1 MGLTKQRSLCLT
13 LIWILTSVTVFGQK
27 AYLKAEKQFQLKAY
41 DLAAD
46 NYERALS
53 ENNDCLNCIYGLAMS
68 NKMMNKNMEAYN
80 WFSELADIYTE
91 PQFYFQYAQ
100 VLKELGK
107 LDVAKEYF
115 KKYSEYD
122 PLLGDHY
129 AMSCDFAQSQLKESD
144 KYKVSL
150 AQWNTKESDFS
161 ATVFQDR
168 ILFSSYANAD
178 LPLVNN
184 HKTVNYTCATD
195 GVGTISN
202 FEFLNESRLSQNNIT
217 AISITDDNYC
227 AYIKHNFVNGYT
239 QTDSD
244 EMDLGIFL
252 ATIDEDGILRNEIP
266 FSYNSI
272 GYANAY
278 PAFAENGNA
287 LYFASNMPGGFGG
300 FDLYVSYNENGRW
313 SEPINLGANINTQ
326 GNEITPFLEN
336 KTLYFSSDFIMGMG
350 GMDIFKSE
358 EIDGLYSEASN
369 LGKGINSPEDDVFP
383 VYLPKDDIMYL
394 TSNRIGGKG
403 KHDIYMAYGVNTNNY
418 LSNIA
423 VEASVIEDIAV
434 EIPEALNLNELVVHN
449 TVDLPIENAMAV
461 STVSAA
467 TDNAIAVS
475 AVSEAI
481 EKTLVADNM
490 LVANTM
496 TARKV
501 SDGEVMMNNGEKVF
515 FIQLAAFFSS
525 QGDMDNFQRVAQYGN
540 IYRIFQAN
548 STKIKLGY
556 FYDRNQAEQILSQVR
571 ANGFSDAFV
580 THEVLNTGSMELA
593 LSDSGLS
600 SSTSYANTN
609 YTSPET
615 SNYSTPVPHDT
626 HSSYYEANQSTTTTT
641 TTEPYVE
648 PYVPSNTVEY
658 KVRLASYE
666 DPIWFD
672 LRKVKDLGEIE
683 QWSKNTWTIFVLSG
697 FSNYENAENA
707 RIKAYNRG
715 FRDAKV
721 VIDNNGILEQ
731 LHSN

>member
-1 MGLTKQRSLCLT
+1 MGLIKLSSLSLT
-13 LIWILTSVTVFGQK
+13 LVCVLSSLTMFGQK
-27 AYLKAEKQFQLKAY
+27 AYFKAEKQFQLKAY

-53 ENNDCLNCIYGLAMS
+53 ENKDCLNCIYGLAMS

-80 WFSELADIYTE
+80 WFSELEDVYSE

-107 LDVAKEYF
+107 LNVAKEYF
-115 KKYSEYD
+115 QKYSEFD

-129 AMSCDFAQSQLKESD
+129 AMSCDFAQAQLKESD

-150 AQWNTKESDFS
+150 AEWNTKESDFS
-161 ATVFQDR
+161 PSIFRDR
-168 ILFSSYANAD
+168 ILFSSYQNAD

-184 HKTVNYTCATD
+184 HKTVNYSCAAN

-217 AISITDDNYC
+217 AISITDDYYC

-239 QTDSD
+239 QTDAD

-252 ATIDEDGILRNEIP
+252 ATLDEDGILRNETP

-278 PAFAENGNA
+278 PAFADNGNA
-287 LYFASNMPGGFGG
+287 LFFASNMPGGFGG

-326 GNEITPFLEN
+326 GNEITPFVTD
-336 KTLYFSSDFIMGMG
+336 KTLYFSSDFIMGIG

-358 EIDGLYSEASN
+358 EVDGLFAKASN
-369 LGKGINSPEDDVFP
+369 LGKGINSPEDDLFP
-383 VYLPKDDIMYL
+383 VYLAEEDAMYF

-403 KHDIYMAYGVNTNNY
+403 KHDIYIAYGVNTNNY

-423 VEASVIEDIAV
+423 IETATVSDVATV
-434 EIPEALNLNELVVHN
+434 EIPEALNLNTLVVKN
-449 TVDLPIENAMAV
+449 TVDIPLDNIVSVSHVNETAV
-461 STVSAA
+461 KNVISEEI
-467 TDNAIAVS
+467 AIAKTV
-475 AVSEAI
+475 AVEA
-481 EKTLVADNM
+481 ESM
-490 LVANTM
+490 S
-496 TARKV
+496 ARKV
-501 SDGEVMMNNGEKVF
+501 TDGEVIFNDGEKVF
-515 FIQLAAFFSS
+515 FIQLAAFFSTS
-525 QGDMDNFQRVAQYGN
+525 GNMDKFQNVAQFGN
-540 IYRIFQAN
+540 IYRIYQTN

-556 FYDRNQAEQILSQVR
+556 FYDRSQANQILAQVR
-571 ANGFSDAFV
+571 ANGFGDAFV
-580 THEVLNTGSMELA
+580 THEKLNTGSMELA
-593 LSDSGLS
+593 LSDTGLS
-600 SSTSYANTN
+600 TSNAGSYST

-615 SNYSTPVPHDT
+615 TSYTPSTQHDT
-626 HSSYYEANQSTTTTT
+626 HSSYYEANQNTNS
-641 TTEPYVE
+641 YVE
-648 PYVPSNTVEY
+648 PYAPSSSVVY

-672 LRKVKDLGEIE
+672 LKKVKDLGEIE
-683 QWSKNTWTIFVLSG
+683 QWSKNNWTIFVLSG
-697 FSNYENAENA
+697 FNSYEDAENA
-707 RIKAYNRG
+707 RIKSYNRG
-715 FRDAKV
+715 FRDASV
-721 VIDNNGILEQ
+721 VIDNNGILEK
-731 LHSN
+731 LSSN